1 MLTQSLLQKITSV
14 QRKSLIDHV
23 EAGGTIAFRPA
34 DGPMIGRMCGM
45 KLVRYIDGGR
55 STTLTVLG
63 REAACAVLA
72 EYAEALIRAGA
83 GHSPLEHL
91 LTAQS
96 RAERAEEMKKLINIG
111 LEKSGHLPQATE
123 NIAETPD
130 RAISAQ

>member
-1 MLTQSLLQKITSV
+1 MLTQSLLQKITSA

-34 DGPMIGRMCGM
+34 DGPTIGRMCGM

-91 LTAQS
+91 LTAQTP
-96 RAERAEEMKKLINIG
+96 AERAVDLKKLISSR
-111 LEKSGHLPQATE
+111 LEQSAPSPQTTE
-123 NIAETPD
+123 IAIETKNS
-130 RAISAQ
+130 AISAQ